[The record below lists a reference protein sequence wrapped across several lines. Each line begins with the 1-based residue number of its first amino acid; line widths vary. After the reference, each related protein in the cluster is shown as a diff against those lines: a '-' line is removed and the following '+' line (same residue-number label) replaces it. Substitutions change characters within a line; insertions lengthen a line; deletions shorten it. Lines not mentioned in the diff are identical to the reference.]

1 MGVFEQFP
9 YTNFHDLNLDWI
21 LNVIKSLDKKIDAFV
36 QENVLTYADPIQW
49 NITSQYAKNTVVV
62 DPVSGTAYMSI
73 KPVPDGI
80 LLTNTNYWQPIFNY
94 KETVTNLKKQ
104 IAGIDTEDT
113 GIAPK
118 DIKIND
124 LVWYQNKLYR
134 AIRNIDTGNI
144 VVINTSISPCTVEQA
159 IQEIKYS
166 GSLSRNAGENI
177 TDNAEENIIR
187 TAKNIIDSAT
197 GNYTETAKDKTTNV
211 SGNETVSVTGNYT
224 ETAKDKTGT
233 YANKTTNVSGNETVS
248 VDGILNIDTK
258 NPIKYGDPEKINGA
272 FSAIPA
278 QDSNNNPYKILTIR
292 NENSLDNIGLPVNIL
307 YLGIVKDG
315 KINAADLEAALAQY
329 KTIYIPHGIYK
340 MSGAISV
347 RYCTLMGDYATPV
360 EQGAGTITSLHEDC
374 NTILDFR
381 NTEGDI
387 SVWLRYATLKNMV
400 ILRDDYAQGENPEA
414 PRQGTMQAVYP
425 LLKNTNPKGVC
436 VAVDAYSAICENVCA
451 YGAGRAGFYCET
463 YVYVRNC
470 HAMQCYYG
478 YYVYGNDSQF
488 SNLRAQ
494 MVNTGLYV
502 TQWLNTFTNLRF
514 DEVATYGILCE
525 GSHNIFDDI
534 KVDRSYY
541 AAIFIKGS
549 NNIFNNV
556 QYRACLAYPNLT
568 TEPTPQNYDKVSAIA
583 LAPNASG
590 NNLKNIGCNRQN
602 IMDGSPALYSCT
614 VVVCMGG
621 NNSYTNISYQGVQNA
636 NNGYSNTFSL
646 PGTNSPAV
654 SIDYVTN
661 QYSYDAFTYEKF
673 EAYMPVKFIYYEESD
688 NRSIG
693 ANSSTVIKINKT
705 RSGSIAGVAALY
717 TYPSTAPLTLQA
729 MTENN
734 GEALSIR
741 VTNNTNS
748 SVSYRIALIAI
759 HVATRG
765 ELIP

>member
-62 DPVSGTAYMSI
+62 DPVSGTAYMST
-73 KPVPDGI
+73 KPVPDGV

-94 KETVTNLKKQ
+94 KETVSNLKKQ

-166 GSLSRNAGENI
+166 GNLSRNAGENI

-187 TAKNIIDSAT
+187 TAKNIIDSA
-197 GNYTETAKDKTTNV
+197 
-211 SGNETVSVTGNYT
+211 TGNYT

-315 KINAADLEAALAQY
+315 TINAADLEAALAKY

-347 RYCTLMGDYATPV
+347 RNCTLMGDYATPV
-360 EQGAGTITSLHEDC
+360 EQTAGTITSLHEDC

-381 NTEGDI
+381 NTEGDL
-387 SVWLRYATLKNMV
+387 SVRLGYATLKNMV

-414 PRQGTMQAVYP
+414 PRQGTMQPVYP
-425 LLKNTNPKGVC
+425 LIKNTNTNGVC
-436 VAVDAYSAICENVCA
+436 VSVEAYSAICENVCA

-494 MVNTGLYV
+494 MVNTGIYV
-502 TQWLNTFTNLRF
+502 TQWLNIFTNLRF
-514 DEVATYGILCE
+514 DEIATYGILCE
-525 GSHNIFDDI
+525 GPYNIFDDI
-534 KVDRSYY
+534 KIDRSYY

-568 TEPTPQNYDKVSAIA
+568 TEPIAENYDKVSAIA
-583 LAPNASG
+583 LAPNATG
-590 NNLKNIGCNRQN
+590 NNLKNIGCYRQN
-602 IMDGSPALYSCT
+602 IMDSSPALYSCT
-614 VVVCMGG
+614 VIVCMGG
-621 NNSYTNISYQGVQNA
+621 NNSYTNISYEGVANA
-636 NNGYSNTFSL
+636 NNGYDNTYSL

-654 SIDYVTN
+654 SIDYATN
-661 QYSYDAFTYEKF
+661 QYSYDAFTYENI
-673 EAYMPVKFIYYEESD
+673 EAYKPIKFIYYEDSEG
-688 NRSIG
+688 RSIG
-693 ANSSTVIKINKT
+693 ANSSTVIKIEKT
-705 RSGSIAGVAALY
+705 HSGSIAGVTALY
-717 TYPSTAPLTLQA
+717 TYPETAALTLQA
-729 MTENN
+729 MTADN

-741 VTNNTNS
+741 VTNNSNS
-748 SVSYRIALIAI
+748 QVDYRIALIAI
-759 HVATRG
+759 HVATRSSQN
-765 ELIP
+765 